1 VRQRAD
7 KAAAQSKSL
16 GLVRPCIPIRLF
28 SNKP

>member
-1 VRQRAD
+1 MEITPSTLA
-7 KAAAQSKSL
+7 SKSL